1 MSFKI
6 NFSESSLNKNL
17 YNFEDKIKFATKM
30 YALTK
35 AEQITSSMKKNR
47 KWVDRTG
54 MAKIR
59 LSTSVVEENNLVRM
73 ILSHGVSYGI
83 WLELANEKNYAI
95 ILPTINEEGPH
106 IVNDLQAIFNKIK
119 FWGFDNGRK

>member
-119 FWGFDNGRK
+119 F